1 MKTRLKIFT
10 TVLSVLACCAF
21 LPAMQAQLPPE
32 IPGNPDGCYPAFNTA
47 EGCNALFLVTG
58 GLGNTAVGWY
68 SNFLAGNAS
77 FDTGVGA
84 GTLALTSGVGSG
96 QNTALGTAAM
106 ILNTTGDQNVA
117 VGSNALVNNDIGS
130 ENTALGTFAGYN
142 MIGDNNTTV
151 GFFDITQVNPGI
163 TDGHDNTVVGRNSGA
178 GITSGSDNTIVGGD
192 SGTSFFTDTNNV
204 YIGRHVEPD
213 FADAIFDENTI
224 RIGSGVSGVPNLDAS
239 PSACFIDGI
248 VQHNQVWNGVT
259 VCQVTVNGFGQLGFD
274 CVNPSNPSDHNS
286 AGPQRQA
293 MLNDK
298 VDKLQASNAELRTTV
313 AKQQKEMEVLTA
325 QIKEQAAQIQKVSAQ
340 LEVSKPAPQVVTNK
354 P

>member
-21 LPAMQAQLPPE
+21 LPATQAQLPAE

-58 GLGNTAVGWY
+58 GLGNTAIGWY
-68 SNFLAGNAS
+68 SNFLAGNAN

-84 GTLALTSGVGSG
+84 GTLALTSGLGSG
-96 QNTALGTAAM
+96 QNTAVGTAAM
-106 ILNTTGDQNVA
+106 ILNTSGDQNVA
-117 VGSNALVNNDIGS
+117 VGSNAMVNNDMGS

-142 MIGDNNTTV
+142 MTGDNNTTV
-151 GFFDITQVNPGI
+151 GFLDISLFVGDGI
-163 TDGHDNTVVGRNSGA
+163 TSGHDNTVVGRNAGA

-192 SGTSFFTDTNNV
+192 SGTSFFTDSNNV
-204 YIGRHVEPD
+204 YIGRNVEPD
-213 FADAIFDENTI
+213 FTDAIFDENTI
-224 RIGSGVSGVPNLDAS
+224 RIGSGVSGFPNLNAS
-239 PSACFIDGI
+239 TSACFIDGI
-248 VQHNQVWNGVT
+248 VQNNQITDGIT
-259 VCQVTVNGFGQLGFD
+259 VCEVTVNGFGQLGFD
-274 CVNPSNPSDHNS
+274 CTHPSGGGN
-286 AGPQRQA
+286 AGPPRQA

-325 QIKEQAAQIQKVSAQ
+325 QLKEQAAQIQKVSAQ

>member
-21 LPAMQAQLPPE
+21 LPTMQAQLPPE
-32 IPGNPDGCYPAFNTA
+32 IPGNPDGCYPAFTTA
-47 EGCNALFLVTG
+47 EGCNALHQLFG
-58 GLGNTAVGWY
+58 GIGNTAVGWY
-68 SNFLAGNAS
+68 ANFLAGDAS
-77 FDTGVGA
+77 FNTSVGA
-84 GTLALTSGVGSG
+84 GTLALDSGVGSG
-96 QNTALGTAAM
+96 ANTALGTAAM
-106 ILNTTGDQNVA
+106 ILNLSGDNNTA
-117 VGSNALVNNDIGS
+117 VGTNALVFNSDGS
-130 ENTALGTFAGYN
+130 DNTALGSFAGYN
-142 MIGDNNTTV
+142 MTGGNNTTV

-192 SGTSFFTDTNNV
+192 SGTSFFTDSNNV
-204 YIGRHVEPD
+204 YIGRNVEPD
-213 FADAIFDENTI
+213 EADAIFDENTI
-224 RIGSGVSGVPNLDAS
+224 RIGSGVSGVPNVDAS
-239 PSACFIDGI
+239 LSACFIDGI
-248 VQHNQVWNGVT
+248 VQHSQVWNGFT

-274 CVNPSNPSDHNS
+274 CTNPSNPGN
-286 AGPQRQA
+286 AAPQRQA